1 MSEDNN
7 NFYLSIKDLVNE
19 SLVRDLIIFSFL
31 FLLIIT
37 QVWDNISLLLYPLI
51 TFAFSIFFRI
61 VNTNK
66 WRTEFDEKP
75 IIYNPIGLEKLH
87 ANRLFF
93 SALFQLILIFW
104 IGAESLY
111 NPHIVDNYFPYFNG
125 IFIFLYT
132 FGFLWIFVDLWK
144 YSKVEIKIRKFSKEN
159 PQTYDSIV
167 SFLKIKN
174 FKLIVLT
181 NLILFITLNSL
192 NTILIFT
199 LKQDS
204 PFIIE
209 LNLPGTGSAGS
220 DPMIIFS
227 LTYLILLFSP
237 LFAIFSLIL
246 TYRDVSN
253 FTIKQLDK
261 ILTQLPKNI
270 QTIIIEHLKALDNKF
285 RDQLNIE

>member
-31 FLLIIT
+31 FLLVIT
-37 QVWDNISLLLYPLI
+37 QIWDNISLLIYPLI

-66 WRTEFDEKP
+66 WRTEFDERP

-111 NPHIVDNYFPYFNG
+111 NPHIVDKYFSYFNG
-125 IFIFLYT
+125 LFIFLYT

-144 YSKVEIKIRKFSKEN
+144 YSKVEIKIREFNKEN
-159 PQTYDSIV
+159 PKNYDSIV
-167 SFLKIKN
+167 SFLKVKN

-181 NLILFITLNSL
+181 NLILFVILNILNSL
-192 NTILIFT
+192 LILV
-199 LKQDS
+199 LKDDS
-204 PFIIE
+204 PFIFQ

-220 DPMIIFS
+220 DPMNISF
-227 LTYLILLFSP
+227 LTYFILLISP
-237 LFAIFSLIL
+237 LSAIISLIL

-253 FTIKQLDK
+253 FSIEDLNK
-261 ILTQLPKNI
+261 ILTPLPKNI
-270 QTIIIEHLKALDNKF
+270 QTIIIEHLKALDNKLE
-285 RDQLNIE
+285 DQLNIE

>member
-7 NFYLSIKDLVNE
+7 NFYLSIKDLFNE

-31 FLLIIT
+31 FLLVIT

-66 WRTEFDEKP
+66 WRTEFDERP

-111 NPHIVDNYFPYFNG
+111 NPHIVDKYFSYFNWL
-125 IFIFLYT
+125 FIFLYT

-144 YSKVEIKIRKFSKEN
+144 YSKVEIKLHNFEKEN
-159 PQTYDSIV
+159 SKTYDSIV

-181 NLILFITLNSL
+181 NLILFVILNILNS
-192 NTILIFT
+192 ILIFT
-199 LKQDS
+199 LEQDS
-204 PFIIE
+204 PLIFQ
-209 LNLPGTGSAGS
+209 LNLPGTGSSGS
-220 DPMIIFS
+220 DPMNISS
-227 LTYLILLFSP
+227 LTYFILLFSP
-237 LFAIFSLIL
+237 LFSAISLIL

-253 FTIKQLDK
+253 VNIEELNK
-261 ILTQLPKNI
+261 ILSSLPKNI
-270 QTIIIEHLKALDNKF
+270 QIIIIEHLKALDIKLK
-285 RDQLNIE
+285 DQLNIE